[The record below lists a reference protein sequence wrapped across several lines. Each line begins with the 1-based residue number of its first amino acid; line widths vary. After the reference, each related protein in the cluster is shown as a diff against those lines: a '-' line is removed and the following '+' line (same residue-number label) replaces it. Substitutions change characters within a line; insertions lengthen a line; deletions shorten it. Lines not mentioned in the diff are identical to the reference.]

1 VHSLER
7 LCYQR
12 WRAQRPAPTTIFGGA
27 GIFPVRGGAK
37 LSETGRVVMTK
48 AERFQL
54 VSERL
59 DTYPEQVIELQ
70 RQLVSRVALGP
81 EVGGTGEADKAAFL
95 TQVLESWGLAVHNYP
110 ALDDR
115 VPGGTRP
122 NLVAYLPGNRPEKVW
137 VLSHMDVV
145 PPGDLSLWESDPFTL
160 RVDGDRLYGRGTED
174 DHHGIVMSLMAVR
187 AFLDLGLTPERTL
200 ALALVAD
207 EETGNERGLAYV
219 LREHP
224 GLFSPQDLI
233 VVPDAGSND
242 GAMIEVAEKS
252 ILWLKVTLLGQQGHA
267 SRPHKAKN
275 TLRAAAHVIVA
286 LDDLHREF
294 PRHNPLFRPPMS
306 TFEPTKKEANVP
318 NINTIPGRNVFY
330 LDCRVLPDYDL
341 TQVTERVR
349 AIATAAAEKF
359 GVTLEVSPVQTLAS
373 APPTAPDAPVVKA
386 LQQAIRQVYG
396 REATPQGIGGGTVA
410 AFFRKAGLPAAVW
423 MTANDCA
430 HQPNEF
436 CFLSHLLGDAKVLAH
451 VCLMAE

>member
-1 VHSLER
+1 
-7 LCYQR
+7 
-12 WRAQRPAPTTIFGGA
+12 
-27 GIFPVRGGAK
+27 
-37 LSETGRVVMTK
+37 MTQ
-48 AERFQL
+48 AESFRR

-59 DTYPEQVIELQ
+59 DTYPDQVIELQ

-81 EVGGTGEADKAAFL
+81 EVGGVGEADKAAFL
-95 TQVLESWGLAVHNYP
+95 AEVLKSWGLEVHNYP
-110 ALDDR
+110 APDDR

-122 NLVAYLPGNRPEKVW
+122 NLVAYLPGKRPEKVW
-137 VLSHMDVV
+137 VLSHTDVV
-145 PPGDLSLWESDPFTL
+145 PPGDLSLWESDPYTL

-187 AFLDLGLTPERTL
+187 AFLDLGLYPERTL

-207 EETGNERGLAYV
+207 EETGNDKGLAFL

-224 GLFSPQDLI
+224 GLFAPEDLI
-233 VVPDAGSND
+233 IVPDAGSND
-242 GAMIEVAEKS
+242 GTMIEVAEKS

-286 LDDLHREF
+286 LDDLHHEF

-306 TFEPTKKEANVP
+306 TFEPTRKDANVP
-318 NINTIPGRNVFY
+318 NINTIPGKNVFY
-330 LDCRVLPDYDL
+330 LDCRVLPEYDL
-341 TQVTERVR
+341 ARVTECVR
-349 AIATAAAEKF
+349 TIATEAAGKF
-359 GVTLEVSPVQTLAS
+359 GVSVDVETVQTLAS
-373 APPTAPDAPVVKA
+373 APPTAVEAPVVKA
-386 LQQAIRQVYG
+386 LTQAIRQVYG
-396 REATPQGIGGGTVA
+396 REALPQGIGGGTVA

-451 VCLMAE
+451 VCLLAE

>member
-1 VHSLER
+1 
-7 LCYQR
+7 
-12 WRAQRPAPTTIFGGA
+12 
-27 GIFPVRGGAK
+27 
-37 LSETGRVVMTK
+37 MTQ
-48 AERFQL
+48 AESFRR

-59 DTYPEQVIELQ
+59 DTYPDQVIELQ

-95 TQVLESWGLAVHNYP
+95 AEVLKSWGLEVHNYP
-110 ALDDR
+110 APDDR

-122 NLVAYLPGNRPEKVW
+122 NLVAYLPGKRPEKVW
-137 VLSHMDVV
+137 VLSHTDVV
-145 PPGDLSLWESDPFTL
+145 PPGDLSLWESDPYTL

-187 AFLDLGLTPERTL
+187 AFLDLGLYPERTL

-207 EETGNERGLAYV
+207 EETGNDKGLAFL

-224 GLFSPQDLI
+224 GLFAPEDLI
-233 VVPDAGSND
+233 IVPDAGSND
-242 GAMIEVAEKS
+242 GTMIEVAEKS

-286 LDDLHREF
+286 LDDLHHEF

-306 TFEPTKKEANVP
+306 TFEPTRKDANVP
-318 NINTIPGRNVFY
+318 NINTIPGKNVFY
-330 LDCRVLPDYDL
+330 LDCRVLPEYDL
-341 TQVTERVR
+341 ARVTECVR
-349 AIATAAAEKF
+349 TIATEAAGKF
-359 GVTLEVSPVQTLAS
+359 GVSVDVETVQTLAS
-373 APPTAPDAPVVKA
+373 APPTAVEAPVVKA
-386 LQQAIRQVYG
+386 LTQAIRQVYG
-396 REATPQGIGGGTVA
+396 REALPQGIGGGTVA

-451 VCLMAE
+451 VCLLAE

>member
-1 VHSLER
+1 
-7 LCYQR
+7 
-12 WRAQRPAPTTIFGGA
+12 
-27 GIFPVRGGAK
+27 
-37 LSETGRVVMTK
+37 MTQTEK
-48 AERFQL
+48 FRL

-70 RQLVSRVALGP
+70 RQMVSRVALGP
-81 EVGGTGEADKAAFL
+81 EVGGTGEADKARFL
-95 TQVLESWGLAVHNYP
+95 TEVLTGWGLEVRDYP
-110 ALDDR
+110 APDDR
-115 VPGGTRP
+115 VPGGVRP
-122 NLVAYLPGNRPEKVW
+122 NLVAYLPGKRPEKVW

-145 PPGDLSLWESDPFTL
+145 PPGDFSLWESDPFTL
-160 RVDGDRLYGRGTED
+160 RVEGDRLYGRGTED

-187 AFLDLGLTPERTL
+187 AFLDLGITPERTL

-207 EETGNERGLAYV
+207 EETGNDKGLAYL

-233 VVPDAGSND
+233 IVPDAGSND
-242 GAMIEVAEKS
+242 GTMIEVAEKS

-286 LDDLHREF
+286 LDELPREF

-306 TFEPTKKEANVP
+306 TFEPTRKEANVP
-318 NINTIPGRNVFY
+318 NINTIPGKNVFY

-341 TQVTERVR
+341 AQVTERVR
-349 AIATAAAEKF
+349 AMGTEAAEKF
-359 GVTLEVSPVQTLAS
+359 GVTLEVATVQTLAC
-373 APPTAPDAPVVKA
+373 APPTAAEAPVVKA

-396 REATPQGIGGGTVA
+396 REALPQGIGGGTVA
-410 AFFRKAGLPAAVW
+410 AFFRQEGLSAAVW